1 MQTIT
6 FQRFSIVQSVSLIW
20 IFCDKLKYTLKLS
33 FVIIYSLLFSVYLS
47 KKMAELLEQMNFDIK
62 KLYYEINDSS
72 DSSKKNKGQYI
83 NQAKRMSNKSEL
95 TDNGSNL

>member
-1 MQTIT
+1 
-6 FQRFSIVQSVSLIW
+6 
-20 IFCDKLKYTLKLS
+20 
-33 FVIIYSLLFSVYLS
+33 
-47 KKMAELLEQMNFDIK
+47 MNFDIK